1 MPIMVQKPDEVLW
14 LPGTLT
20 PSQTQGAAAPRGNLE
35 KSLKEEEREEEER
48 EEGRR
53 EEEDEEEEERK
64 RRREEE

>member
-48 EEGRR
+48 EE
-53 EEEDEEEEERK
+53 EERK
-64 RRREEE
+64 AGAQEISLS